1 LTRGYGNLPYNHSV
15 SVFTNLLILSVVLLP
30 VRQLKAQQHVSFAT
44 EDGGKIC
51 ADVYG
56 KGKRAVVLAHG
67 GRFTKESWRPQAEV
81 LAAKG
86 FKVVAFD
93 FRGFG
98 CSRGPG
104 DKDMFTAPMAN
115 DVLAAVHYLKKHG
128 AKTVFAIGGSF
139 GGAAT
144 GDASIQSKPGE
155 IDRIVFLGAAPN
167 LPADQLKSRTLFII
181 ARDDANDDGPRLPSI
196 RAQYL
201 KAPEPKELTVLDG
214 DAHAQFLFQTDQANR
229 VMDQI
234 VRFLSVP

>member
-1 LTRGYGNLPYNHSV
+1 MGTANLPYNHSV
-15 SVFTNLLILSVVLLP
+15 CMFKNLLILSVALLP
-30 VRQLKAQQHVSFAT
+30 AHQLRAQQHIWFAT
-44 EDGGKIC
+44 DDGGKIC

-67 GRFTKESWRPQAEV
+67 GQFRKESWRPQAEV

-98 CSRGPG
+98 CSTGPG
-104 DKDMFTAPMAN
+104 DEDMYTAPMAK
-115 DVLAAVHYLKKHG
+115 DVLAAVHYSKKHG
-128 AKTVFAIGGSF
+128 AQTVFAIGGSF

-144 GDASIQSKPGE
+144 GDASIQSKTGE

-167 LPADQLKSRTLFII
+167 LPADQLKSRTLFIV
-181 ARDDANDDGPRLPSI
+181 ARDDANDDGARLPGI

-201 KAPEPKELTVLDG
+201 KAPEPKELIVLDG
-214 DAHAQFLFQTDQANR
+214 NAHAQFLFHTDQANR
-229 VMDQI
+229 VMDEI
-234 VRFLSVP
+234 FRFLSAP